1 MFSHFLILKFLVL
14 FRIIVAYQNY
24 TNTFSSYIEDQID
37 EAIKFVIVKNEIYC
51 FGETYSYLIKQFKN
65 EVLTKL
71 HENKMKIKSYSSNI
85 LNINDEYFGVG
96 GTDIRLFE
104 IYFINGTLIYNY
116 SLPKFSQMN
125 YPSSLSFAKDNYIV
139 YSYVTDSFSG
149 KVIFFNYL
157 NFKKRE
163 FDLDITWSSRY
174 INLDC
179 KFFYSAENI
188 LCIFSPD
195 SNLLYYEIYSIF
207 GRINQ
212 TQILY
217 THNNKNYIRTNFI
230 ILKDVNENINE
241 INSEIIVASMD
252 SYYTLNL
259 FHFQTTL
266 TRRKVF
272 EIEKVNENELSL
284 NYLNALIKITPKLF
298 LVVGNSNNLFFFSN
312 DLIYLGVSSNNSI
325 GVNKFNDFFP
335 FYKGGKKNLL
345 ITSTYNRAKEEIFS
359 TFHEFEF
366 AYCKDNYMNISLNER
381 FNFTI
386 DSLLESQDNNLT
398 VYIKFPIIPNLE
410 DSVFSFNYINN
421 EDLIN
426 INQNIYYNLK
436 TEFSILINTEK
447 KIKIG
452 YVFLEALN
460 ETLMIPS
467 ELCYIYIN

>member
-1 MFSHFLILKFLVL
+1 
-14 FRIIVAYQNY
+14 
-24 TNTFSSYIEDQID
+24 
-37 EAIKFVIVKNEIYC
+37 
-51 FGETYSYLIKQFKN
+51 
-65 EVLTKL
+65 
-71 HENKMKIKSYSSNI
+71 
-85 LNINDEYFGVG
+85 
-96 GTDIRLFE
+96 
-104 IYFINGTLIYNY
+104 
-116 SLPKFSQMN
+116 MN

-298 LVVGNSNNLFFFSN
+298 LVVGNSDNLFFFSN

-410 DSVFSFNYINN
+410 ESVFSFNYINN